1 MEGFVRVIVFILESL
16 VLIIGGVFIVI
27 EGVWVWGIS
36 SLVVNGVRVNEEGR
50 EIIIFEVVLSGE
62 ETERFR
68 MVLDVVGKV
77 IGIIRLL
84 IFVLK

>member
-68 MVLDVVGKV
+68 TVLDVVGKV